1 MEREQQ
7 IKMVNK
13 LLDMLV
19 KPNFPEI
26 YEIKLE
32 DRGYFLDINVLV
44 DGTDEEQE
52 HEIAE
57 SIENALEYTGE
68 RINYGIN
75 FHVEFWS
82 WEEEN

>member
-7 IKMVNK
+7 MKMVTK

-26 YEIKLE
+26 YEFKLV
-32 DRGYFLDINVLV
+32 DKGYFLDINVLV

-57 SIENALEYTGE
+57 AIENALEYTGE
-68 RINYGIN
+68 KINYGIS
-75 FHVEFWS
+75 FHVEIWD